1 MTCAS
6 DGTPDL
12 AGLAAFTR
20 LNDRD
25 EAWFFSGR
33 GAEIDEIERL
43 CTEALDRARQGQ
55 AARSATRLFQ
65 GAPGAGKTALL
76 TALQQR
82 WDERARNARVHD
94 PIGSPAGIPLVVE
107 LELGDFASEEVVVRC
122 LLDEVAPEV
131 EMEARETRLREV
143 SAEAGFSG
151 IRGGGKTGVMI
162 APRELSLRELARVL
176 PPRDWTRPVCLMV
189 DEIQNVGSEAK
200 NLLVTLHK
208 GNHGLPIVPLYAGLG
223 SSLDVLATHGL
234 SRLGVTA
241 VHDIGA
247 LAPEEAQGAVRMMFE
262 RYRVDLEGV
271 DHDWPSEL
279 ASLSECWPQ
288 HLHNA
293 MRALAEGLSAD
304 VWLLLIPHAFWT
316 GIGTI
321 APSATAGAYRRPWT
335 KRAVWS
341 ARSWPPCRRRAC
353 GLDRFWPRLRASRR
367 RTWIPSGA
375 CRTA

>member
-1 MTCAS
+1 MTRAS
-6 DGTPDL
+6 DRSPDL
-12 AGLAAFTR
+12 AGLTAFTGR
-20 LNDRD
+20 EDRQS
-25 EAWFFSGR
+25 ALFFAGR
-33 GAEIDEIERL
+33 AREIEAVERT
-43 CTEALDRARQGQ
+43 CAAALDSVRAGAPFQG
-55 AARSATRLFQ
+55 ATRLFQ

-82 WDERARNARVHD
+82 WGKPDAPADAPLPVVLEWGHLHSEAVVAGAILKAVDPAMEETYCRTGTVGLDAGLRIPGVSVGGRVS
-94 PIGSPAGIPLVVE
+94 GSTAPPSLTF
-107 LELGDFASEEVVVRC
+107 LELVRA
-122 LLDEVAPEV
+122 VPP
-131 EMEARETRLREV
+131 
-143 SAEAGFSG
+143 SA
-151 IRGGGKTGVMI
+151 
-162 APRELSLRELARVL
+162 
-176 PPRDWTRPVCLMV
+176 WTRPVCLMV
-189 DEIQNVGSEAK
+189 DEIQMVNTPTMNVLNQLHSGS
-200 NLLVTLHK
+200 
-208 GNHGLPIVPLYAGLG
+208 HGLPIVPLYAGLG

-304 VWLLLIPHAFWT
+304 VWLLLIPRAFWT

-341 ARSWPPCRRRAC
+341 ARSWRPCQRRAC
-353 GLDRFWPRLRASRR
+353 GPDRFWPRLRASRR